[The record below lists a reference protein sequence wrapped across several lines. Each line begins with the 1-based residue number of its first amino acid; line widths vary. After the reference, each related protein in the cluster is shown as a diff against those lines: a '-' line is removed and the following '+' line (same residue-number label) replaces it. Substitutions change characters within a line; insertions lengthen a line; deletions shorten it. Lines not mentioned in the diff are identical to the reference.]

1 LKTKVNL
8 SQFQF
13 KRSKPDGKILVLNE
27 RSYLMGE
34 YSQRTGKVS
43 WQRVVLANQ
52 KDHVESWLREHYPV
66 GAATPHRERT
76 TNPAGTATPHRER
89 TTNR

>member
-1 LKTKVNL
+1 MKSQVSP

-13 KRSKPDGKILVLNE
+13 KRPKPDGAIQVFNE

-43 WQRVVLANQ
+43 WQRVVLASQREN
-52 KDHVESWLREHYPV
+52 VENWLREHYPV
-66 GAATPHRERT
+66 SAAQF
-76 TNPAGTATPHRER
+76 AGR
-89 TTNR
+89 